1 MTAGQHA
8 APTRFRRFRVWPRPA
23 AEVPAQD
30 TPPAPEVP
38 GDAGYDDPGWGD
50 ELHDATSPG
59 FPLPAPDDTMVW
71 RVPGL
76 DGGPGLV
83 IPPATLETPEEPLP
97 ARVPGAAIPPALV
110 PALRTEPADPALLR
124 EVADAL
130 KALPG
135 DPPPA
140 PARPVAWLRVIE
152 NDGRQAV
159 EALSAVPEFAGTD
172 TLPDGTA
179 IAGAFLG
186 IHGKATWIVDA
197 VDPAWCED
205 AITALTAMRD
215 ALVAAQGS
223 EDEGTEAA

>member
-8 APTRFRRFRVWPRPA
+8 APRFRRFRVWPRPA
-23 AEVPAQD
+23 ALVDEPAAEVPAQD
-30 TPPAPEVP
+30 APAEVA
-38 GDAGYDDPGWGD
+38 D
-50 ELHDATSPG
+50 HDATSPG
-59 FPLPAPDDTMVW
+59 LPLPAPDDTMIW

-97 ARVPGAAIPPALV
+97 ARIPGAAIPPALV

-159 EALSAVPEFAGTD
+159 EALSAVPEFAGSD
-172 TLPDGTA
+172 TLPDGTF

-186 IHGKATWIVDA
+186 IHGQATWIVDA

-205 AITALTAMRD
+205 AIEALKEMRD
-215 ALVAAQGS
+215 ALVAAQG
-223 EDEGTEAA
+223 EGEAAA